1 MSVFGSRQ
9 WEPDR
14 YSEFFRQNLWRIFVK
29 EIFFDNVA
37 GYRPSVLLKKGF
49 FLRNF
54 LMVLPIDSVG
64 KIIEQVV

>member
-1 MSVFGSRQ
+1 M
-9 WEPDR
+9 
-14 YSEFFRQNLWRIFVK
+14 K

-54 LMVLPIDSVG
+54 SMVLPIDSVG